1 MNVFLIIILT
11 ILVTAIASLE
21 FKPEH
26 NKAAIKELGA
36 TGKRAKAM
44 AKFIEIYPGFEL
56 FANLISL
63 LAMIWIACLC
73 ALTWGMWAGCFIALV
88 VIALAQLL
96 GARLVSLTDQFII
109 RWAGFLVQ
117 YFGWTGVFSSLVVS
131 RHADP
136 VGDVDELI
144 NVLHASH
151 IDCPTQLLVEKA
163 LHLRNLPIEKLV
175 TKWSDVQKVNYK
187 EKLTPKTI
195 DELFQSQQK
204 IFPVIRNNDNDVV
217 GLLHFMDISTIGQ
230 TEKSLLSSMH
240 RNFATCEYDTTVP
253 AVLQLMADNETTVA
267 VVMKNKKVYG
277 LVNLTDILAHE
288 PVCPTPTNAPSHK

>member
-1 MNVFLIIILT
+1 MNVFLIILLT

-26 NKAAIKELGA
+26 NKAAIKELG
-36 TGKRAKAM
+36 TSGKRAKAM
-44 AKFIEIYPGFEL
+44 ARFIDIYPGFEL

-117 YFGWTGVFSSLVVS
+117 YFSWTGVFSSLVVS
-131 RHADP
+131 RQPEPID
-136 VGDVDELI
+136 DVDELI
-144 NVLHASH
+144 EALHRSH
-151 IDCPTQLLVEKA
+151 IDCPTQLLIERA
-163 LHLRNLPIEKLV
+163 LHLRDLPIEQLV
-175 TKWSDVQKVNYK
+175 TKWADVRKVNYK
-187 EKLTPKTI
+187 EKLTPKAL

-253 AVLQLMADNETTVA
+253 AVLQLMADNETTVT

>member
-26 NKAAIKELGA
+26 NKATIKELGA

>member
-1 MNVFLIIILT
+1 MNVFLIILLT
-11 ILVTAIASLE
+11 ILVTIIASFD

-26 NKAAIKELGA
+26 NKTAIKALGA
-36 TGKRAKAM
+36 TGKKAKAVN
-44 AKFIEIYPGFEL
+44 KFIEFYPGFEL
-56 FANLISL
+56 FVNLISL
-63 LAMIWIACLC
+63 LATIWIACLA

-96 GARLVSLTDQFII
+96 GARLVALTDQFII
-109 RWAGFLVQ
+109 AQAEILVR
-117 YFGWTGVFSSLVVS
+117 YFSWTGVLNSLVIS
-131 RHADP
+131 RQP
-136 VGDVDELI
+136 EPINDVAELI
-144 NVLHASH
+144 DALHNSH
-151 IDCPTQLLVEKA
+151 IDCPTQLLIEKVLQLRDMPVEKLA
-163 LHLRNLPIEKLV
+163 
-175 TKWSDVQKVNYK
+175 TKWSNIHKIGYK
-187 EKLTPKTI
+187 EKLTPKAI

-204 IFPVIRNNDNDVV
+204 IFPVIRNDENDVV
-217 GLLHFMDISTIGQ
+217 GLLHFTDISTVGQ
-230 TEKSLLSSMH
+230 TEKNLLGSMH

>member
-1 MNVFLIIILT
+1 MNVFLIILLT

-26 NKAAIKELGA
+26 NKAAIKELG
-36 TGKRAKAM
+36 TSGKRAKAI
-44 AKFIEIYPGFEL
+44 ARFINIYPGFEL

-117 YFGWTGVFSSLVVS
+117 YFSWTGVFSSLVVS
-131 RHADP
+131 RQPEPID
-136 VGDVDELI
+136 DIDELI
-144 NVLHASH
+144 EALHHSH
-151 IDCPTQLLVEKA
+151 IDCPTQLLIERA
-163 LHLRNLPIEKLV
+163 LHLRDLPIEQLV
-175 TKWSDVQKVNYK
+175 TKWSDVRKVNYK
-187 EKLTPKTI
+187 EKLTPKAL

-204 IFPVIRNNDNDVV
+204 VFPVIRNDENDVV
-217 GLLHFMDISTIGQ
+217 GLLHFMDISTVGQ
-230 TEKSLLSSMH
+230 TEKSLLNSMH
-240 RNFATCEYDTTVP
+240 RNFATCNHDATVP
-253 AVLQLMADNETTVA
+253 TVLQLMAENETTVA

-288 PVCPTPTNAPSHK
+288 PVCPAPTAASSHK

>member
-1 MNVFLIIILT
+1 MNVFLIILLT

-21 FKPEH
+21 FRPEH
-26 NKAAIKELGA
+26 NKAAIKELG
-36 TGKRAKAM
+36 TSGKRAKAM
-44 AKFIEIYPGFEL
+44 AKFIDIYPGFEL

-117 YFGWTGVFSSLVVS
+117 YFSWAGVFSSLVVS
-131 RHADP
+131 RQPEPID
-136 VGDVDELI
+136 DIDELI
-144 NVLHASH
+144 EALHRSH
-151 IDCPTQLLVEKA
+151 IDCPTQLLIERA
-163 LHLRNLPIEKLV
+163 LHLRDLPIEQLV
-175 TKWSDVQKVNYK
+175 TKWSDVRKVNYK
-187 EKLTPKTI
+187 EKLTPKAL

-204 IFPVIRNNDNDVV
+204 VFPVIRNDENDVV
-217 GLLHFMDISTIGQ
+217 GLLHFMDISTVGQ
-230 TEKSLLSSMH
+230 TEKSLLNSMH
-240 RNFATCEYDTTVP
+240 RNFATCNHDATVP
-253 AVLQLMADNETTVA
+253 TVLQLMAENETTVA

-288 PVCPTPTNAPSHK
+288 PVCPAPTAASSHK

>member
-26 NKAAIKELGA
+26 NKAAIKELGT

-117 YFGWTGVFSSLVVS
+117 YFGWTGIFSSLVVS

-144 NVLHASH
+144 NVLHASR

-195 DELFQSQQK
+195 DELFQLSATTITMLSACCTLW
-204 IFPVIRNNDNDVV
+204 IFLPLAKPR
-217 GLLHFMDISTIGQ
+217 
-230 TEKSLLSSMH
+230 
-240 RNFATCEYDTTVP
+240 
-253 AVLQLMADNETTVA
+253 
-267 VVMKNKKVYG
+267 KVYS
-277 LVNLTDILAHE
+277 A
-288 PVCPTPTNAPSHK
+288 VCTAISPPANMTQPCRQYCS